1 MEIEEPIIYEV
12 TYNENFYKNF
22 QDNLY
27 SLSEKDRK
35 YIENYPTVYVIYN
48 KVGKIFTIY
57 VGETIKIKN
66 RTYQHLK
73 QDVKFREDFKSL
85 ADSKNS
91 MMIIIAH
98 HHFNKS
104 LTLDIE
110 NRLMHYLSSKDN
122 TRLYNRSTNPQDSYY
137 LDWELEEIFS
147 KIWEKLRLKNSELFP
162 NKNQI
167 RESALFK
174 NSPFHKLT
182 SEQLDIRQEIIIR
195 ITSLLSQNKTGQL
208 LLIDGEAGSGK
219 TVLMSSLF
227 YELSKLSQKNSENP
241 VIEKLGKK
249 QYLLVN
255 HDEQLKVYRQLV
267 QKLKLSK
274 AYSETVAKPTHFIKN
289 ISPKKKV
296 DIVIIDEA
304 HLLWTQGKQAYQG
317 KNHLKDILER
327 AKVVVAVF
335 DKKQV
340 LSREQYI
347 SNEEY
352 LDLVHTTNLE
362 NNYFHL
368 ENQLRINASHQTIN
382 WIRTLID
389 KQEILPIP
397 YDEQYDL
404 KVFDNSLI
412 MYEALRKKSLDEEKG
427 LSRLIAT
434 FDWPYTK
441 GKKTTEGNYWM
452 VTTKELVL
460 PWNLQL
466 PVERTEK
473 NKAWAEQKQTINEV
487 GSTFT
492 IQGFDLNIA
501 GVIIGPSV
509 KYRNGKIVFDSSESK
524 NIKAT
529 QRRKIENGEMLDVS
543 DYLLKNEL
551 NVLLTR
557 GVNGLYIYAVD
568 KELRMALSKAQ
579 RREI

>member
-1 MEIEEPIIYEV
+1 M
-12 TYNENFYKNF
+12 
-22 QDNLY
+22 
-27 SLSEKDRK
+27 
-35 YIENYPTVYVIYN
+35 
-48 KVGKIFTIY
+48 
-57 VGETIKIKN
+57 
-66 RTYQHLK
+66 
-73 QDVKFREDFKSL
+73 
-85 ADSKNS
+85 
-91 MMIIIAH
+91 
-98 HHFNKS
+98 
-104 LTLDIE
+104 
-110 NRLMHYLSSKDN
+110 
-122 TRLYNRSTNPQDSYY
+122 
-137 LDWELEEIFS
+137 
-147 KIWEKLRLKNSELFP
+147 
-162 NKNQI
+162 
-167 RESALFK
+167 
-174 NSPFHKLT
+174 
-182 SEQLDIRQEIIIR
+182 
-195 ITSLLSQNKTGQL
+195 
-208 LLIDGEAGSGK
+208 
-219 TVLMSSLF
+219 
-227 YELSKLSQKNSENP
+227 
-241 VIEKLGKK
+241 
-249 QYLLVN
+249 
-255 HDEQLKVYRQLV
+255 
-267 QKLKLSK
+267 
-274 AYSETVAKPTHFIKN
+274 
-289 ISPKKKV
+289 
-296 DIVIIDEA
+296 
-304 HLLWTQGKQAYQG
+304 
-317 KNHLKDILER
+317 
-327 AKVVVAVF
+327 
-335 DKKQV
+335 
-340 LSREQYI
+340 
-347 SNEEY
+347 
-352 LDLVHTTNLE
+352 
-362 NNYFHL
+362 

-441 GKKTTEGNYWM
+441 GKKTTEGDYWM